1 MCKQSPSLEI
11 DHVLV
16 FALLIYRAREPDRA
30 AIARSSSKRHDVHV
44 VIVDETSRLDEA
56 TRTVLSSAGA
66 STARIGSLD
75 DLPLALEAHTAP
87 DLLIVNVS
95 TGLTGW
101 EVAARVER
109 SGYRGRILAFVDALD
124 HPEIH
129 YLTQLPYVD
138 CVARPSSGALLEQV
152 VKRALRAT
160 RRPAERTLT
169 PIRPAAYHGIIGDSP
184 QMADIFARITKVAV
198 GDVNVCIHGE
208 SGTGKE
214 LIARA
219 IHYASPR
226 RDRPLITLDC
236 TTIPEGL
243 MESHLFGH
251 VKGAFTGATE
261 HREGV
266 FALAHTG
273 TLFIDELGEL
283 SPTLQAKLLRVIQSR
298 EFSKVGGTKP
308 IRTDIRL
315 ITATNKDL
323 KAAVAQGTFRE
334 DLYYRI
340 AVFMI
345 KVPPL
350 RERIE
355 DIPRL
360 VDHFLQ
366 RFARL
371 YGKRV
376 TRVAPATLKRM
387 MALPWPGN
395 IRQLENFLEQAVVLA
410 EGDTLTD
417 RDLFAGEPPSGA
429 APPAP
434 SVPSGLFEAGLP
446 LSEVERRHIL
456 RTLHKVHGNRT
467 EAARLLQISVRCL
480 QYKLKAY
487 GRDVEAATGSSSSRG
502 LASSA

>member
-1 MCKQSPSLEI
+1 
-11 DHVLV
+11 V
-16 FALLIYRAREPDRA
+16 R
-30 AIARSSSKRHDVHV
+30 V
-44 VIVDETSRLDEA
+44 VIVDESMVLGDAAR
-56 TRTVLSSAGA
+56 RVLSSMGVTAFAG
-66 STARIGSLD
+66 TLHELSLVF
-75 DLPLALEAHTAP
+75 EAHRVP
-87 DLLIVNVS
+87 DLLIVNV
-95 TGLTGW
+95 TPDVTGW

-109 SGYRGRILAFVDALD
+109 AGYRGRVLAFVDALD
-124 HPEIH
+124 DTKFQ
-129 YLTQLPYVD
+129 YLTQLPQVD
-138 CVARPSSGALLEQV
+138 CVARPSSTALLEQV
-152 VKRALRAT
+152 LEQALRGARTSAERAL
-160 RRPAERTLT
+160 PP
-169 PIRPAAYHGIIGDSP
+169 PIRPAYHGIIGESP
-184 QMADIFARITKVAV
+184 QMADIFARIAKVAV

-283 SPTLQAKLLRVIQSR
+283 SPSLQAKLLRVIQTR

-308 IRTDIRL
+308 LRTDIRL

-323 KAAVAQGTFRE
+323 RAAVAQGTFRE
-334 DLYYRI
+334 DLYYRV

-345 KVPPL
+345 KVPSL
-350 RERIE
+350 RDRTE

-366 RFARL
+366 RFAGL

-395 IRQLENFLEQAVVLA
+395 VRELENFLEQAVVLA

-417 RDLFAGEPPSGA
+417 RDLFAGDLSSA
-429 APPAP
+429 ASASSPLL
-434 SVPSGLFEAGLP
+434 SGLFEAGLP

-487 GRDVEAATGSSSSRG
+487 GRDVDASTGSDRG
-502 LASSA
+502 LVPSGS

>member
-1 MCKQSPSLEI
+1 MR
-11 DHVLV
+11 V
-16 FALLIYRAREPDRA
+16 
-30 AIARSSSKRHDVHV
+30 AIG
-44 VIVDETSRLDEA
+44 DETAILGETAR
-56 TRTVLSSAGA
+56 RVLSTVGA
-66 STARIGSLD
+66 TTTLVGSLHE
-75 DLPLALEAHTAP
+75 LSLAFETHRIP
-87 DLLIVNVS
+87 DLLIVNV
-95 TGLTGW
+95 TNDLPGW
-101 EVAARVER
+101 EVATRIER
-109 SGYRGRILAFVDALD
+109 AGYRGRVLAFVDALEA
-124 HPEIH
+124 PEIQDLAH
-129 YLTQLPYVD
+129 LPRVD
-138 CVARPSSGALLEQV
+138 CVARPNTSALLEHV
-152 VKRALRAT
+152 VKQALRGA
-160 RRPAERTLT
+160 RSSAERARA
-169 PIRPAAYHGIIGDSP
+169 PIRPASYGIIGESP
-184 QMADIFARITKVAV
+184 QMADIFARIAKVAV

-283 SPTLQAKLLRVIQSR
+283 SPALQAKLLRVIQSR
-298 EFSKVGGTKP
+298 EFSKVGGAKP
-308 IRTDIRL
+308 LRTDIRL

-323 KAAVAQGTFRE
+323 RAAVAQGTFRE
-334 DLYYRI
+334 DLYYRV

-345 KVPPL
+345 KVPAL

-355 DIPRL
+355 DLPRL
-360 VDHFLQ
+360 VEHFLQ
-366 RFARL
+366 RFASL

-376 TRVAPATLKRM
+376 TRVAPVTLKRM
-387 MALPWPGN
+387 MTLPWPGN
-395 IRQLENFLEQAVVLA
+395 VRQLENFLEQAVVLA

-417 RDLFAGEPPSGA
+417 RDLFAGDFANGA
-429 APPAP
+429 VPAPPML
-434 SVPSGLFEAGLP
+434 SGLYEAGLP

-487 GRDVEAATGSSSSRG
+487 GRDVDAATGSDRG
-502 LASSA
+502 LVSTS

>member
-1 MCKQSPSLEI
+1 
-11 DHVLV
+11 VRV
-16 FALLIYRAREPDRA
+16 A
-30 AIARSSSKRHDVHV
+30 V
-44 VIVDETSRLDEA
+44 VDETSSLGEA
-56 TRTVLSSAGA
+56 ARRALSSVGAAAMLAGPL
-66 STARIGSLD
+66 RE
-75 DLPLALEAHTAP
+75 LPLAFDARKAP
-87 DLLIVNVS
+87 DLLIINV
-95 TGLTGW
+95 TNGLTGRQ
-101 EVAARVER
+101 VAARIER
-109 SGYRGRILAFVDALD
+109 SGYRGRVLAFVDALD
-124 HPEIH
+124 NAEIH
-129 YLTQLPYVD
+129 YLTRLPDVE
-138 CVARPSSGALLEQV
+138 CVARPRSTAQLDEVLT
-152 VKRALRAT
+152 RALRAT
-160 RRPAERTLT
+160 HRDAERALGPT
-169 PIRPAAYHGIIGDSP
+169 PSAYLGIIGESP
-184 QMADIFARITKVAV
+184 RMADIFARITKVAV
-198 GDVNVCIHGE
+198 GDVNVCIQGE

-283 SPTLQAKLLRVIQSR
+283 SPTLQAKLLRVIQTR
-298 EFSKVGGTKP
+298 EFSKVGGTRP

-323 KAAVAQGTFRE
+323 RAAVAQGTFRE
-334 DLYYRI
+334 DLYYRV

-350 RERIE
+350 RERLE

-360 VDHFLQ
+360 VEHFLQ
-366 RFARL
+366 RFASL

-387 MALPWPGN
+387 MTLPWPGN

-410 EGDTLTD
+410 EGETLTD
-417 RDLFAGEPPSGA
+417 RDLFAGELSNGA
-429 APPAP
+429 TPASP
-434 SVPSGLFEAGLP
+434 ALPSGLFEAGLP

-487 GRDVEAATGSSSSRG
+487 GRDVEAATAPD
-502 LASSA
+502 LAHPRENIG

>member
-1 MCKQSPSLEI
+1 
-11 DHVLV
+11 V
-16 FALLIYRAREPDRA
+16 R
-30 AIARSSSKRHDVHV
+30 V
-44 VIVDETSRLDEA
+44 VIVDETSSLGEVAR
-56 TRTVLSSAGA
+56 RVLSSMGA
-66 STARIGSLD
+66 TTTLAGSLHEMSQ
-75 DLPLALEAHTAP
+75 ALERHRAP
-87 DLLIVNVS
+87 DLLIVHVA
-95 TGLTGW
+95 GDLTGR

-109 SGYRGRILAFVDALD
+109 SGYRGRVLAFVERLD
-124 HPEIH
+124 DPTIQHLTHPQFE
-129 YLTQLPYVD
+129 
-138 CVARPSSGALLEQV
+138 CVARPSSSTLLEQAL
-152 VKRALRAT
+152 KQALRAA
-160 RRPAERTLT
+160 RGPAERTLA
-169 PIRPAAYHGIIGDSP
+169 PIRPAYHGIIGESP

-283 SPTLQAKLLRVIQSR
+283 TPALQAKLLRVIQSR

-323 KAAVAQGTFRE
+323 RAAVAQGTFRE
-334 DLYYRI
+334 DLYYRV

-345 KVPPL
+345 KVPAL
-350 RERIE
+350 RERVE
-355 DIPRL
+355 DIPSL

-366 RFARL
+366 RFAGL
-371 YGKRV
+371 YGKKV
-376 TRVAPATLKRM
+376 ARVAPATLKRM
-387 MALPWPGN
+387 MTLPWPGN
-395 IRQLENFLEQAVVLA
+395 VRQLENFLEQAVVLA

-417 RDLFAGEPPSGA
+417 RDLFAGDFSNGA
-429 APPAP
+429 ATPL

-487 GRDVEAATGSSSSRG
+487 GRDVDAVMGSDRG
-502 LASSA
+502 LAPSA

>member
-1 MCKQSPSLEI
+1 M
-11 DHVLV
+11 
-16 FALLIYRAREPDRA
+16 R
-30 AIARSSSKRHDVHV
+30 V
-44 VIVDETSRLDEA
+44 VIVDETAVLGEA
-56 TRTVLSSAGA
+56 ARRILSAIGVTTALASSLQELSRTVE
-66 STARIGSLD
+66 T
-75 DLPLALEAHTAP
+75 HKVP
-87 DLLIVNVS
+87 DLLVVNM
-95 TGLTGW
+95 TNGLTGW
-101 EVAARVER
+101 EVAARIER
-109 SGYRGRILAFVDALD
+109 AGYRGRVLTFVDTLD
-124 HPEIH
+124 DIKIQ
-129 YLTQLPYVD
+129 YLTQLEHVD
-138 CVARPSSGALLEQV
+138 CVARPSSTALLDQV
-152 VKRALRAT
+152 LKQALRGTRSVAERAL
-160 RRPAERTLT
+160 ES
-169 PIRPAAYHGIIGDSP
+169 IRPAYHGIIGESS
-184 QMADIFARITKVAV
+184 QMAEIFARIAKVAV
-198 GDVNVCIHGE
+198 GDVNVCIQGE

-283 SPTLQAKLLRVIQSR
+283 SPALQAKLLRVIQSR
-298 EFSKVGGTKP
+298 EFFKVGGTKP

-323 KAAVAQGTFRE
+323 RAAVAHGSFRE
-334 DLYYRI
+334 DLYYRV

-345 KVPPL
+345 KVPAL

-366 RFARL
+366 RFAAL

-376 TRVAPATLKRM
+376 ARVAPSTLKRM

-395 IRQLENFLEQAVVLA
+395 VRQLENFLEQAVVLA
-410 EGDTLTD
+410 EGETLTD
-417 RDLFAGEPPSGA
+417 RDLFAGELPSGA
-429 APPAP
+429 P
-434 SVPSGLFEAGLP
+434 SPSPVISGVFEAGLP

-487 GRDVEAATGSSSSRG
+487 SRDAETSSGSDRG
-502 LASSA
+502 LVPSA

>member
-1 MCKQSPSLEI
+1 M
-11 DHVLV
+11 LV
-16 FALLIYRAREPDRA
+16 D
-30 AIARSSSKRHDVHV
+30 S
-44 VIVDETSRLDEA
+44 VDDPQIQCLTRL
-56 TRTVLSSAGA
+56 
-66 STARIGSLD
+66 
-75 DLPLALEAHTAP
+75 PH
-87 DLLIVNVS
+87 
-95 TGLTGW
+95 
-101 EVAARVER
+101 
-109 SGYRGRILAFVDALD
+109 
-124 HPEIH
+124 
-129 YLTQLPYVD
+129 VD
-138 CVARPSSGALLEQV
+138 CVARPSSGALLEQM
-152 VKRALRAT
+152 VKQALRAA
-160 RRPAERTLT
+160 RSSPERALAT
-169 PIRPAAYHGIIGDSP
+169 IRPAYHGIIGESP

-198 GDVNVCIHGE
+198 GDVNVCIQGE

-219 IHYASPR
+219 IHYASAR
-226 RDRPLITLDC
+226 RARPLITLDC

-283 SPTLQAKLLRVIQSR
+283 SPALQAKLLRVIQGR
-298 EFSKVGGTKP
+298 EFAKVGGTKP

-323 KAAVAQGTFRE
+323 RSAVAQGTFRE
-334 DLYYRI
+334 DLYYRV

-345 KVPPL
+345 KVPAL
-350 RERIE
+350 RERTE

-360 VDHFLQ
+360 VEHFLQ
-366 RFARL
+366 RFASL

-376 TRVAPATLKRM
+376 ARVAPATLERM
-387 MALPWPGN
+387 MTLPWPGN
-395 IRQLENFLEQAVVLA
+395 VRQLENFLEQAVVLSDG
-410 EGDTLTD
+410 ETLTD
-417 RDLFAGEPPSGA
+417 RDLFAGDVSNGAGA
-429 APPAP
+429 AAP
-434 SVPSGLFEAGLP
+434 TISGVFEAGLP

-456 RTLHKVHGNRT
+456 RTVHKVHGNRT

-487 GRDVEAATGSSSSRG
+487 GREDATTGSGRG
-502 LASSA
+502 LVPSGS

>member
-1 MCKQSPSLEI
+1 
-11 DHVLV
+11 
-16 FALLIYRAREPDRA
+16 
-30 AIARSSSKRHDVHV
+30 
-44 VIVDETSRLDEA
+44 
-56 TRTVLSSAGA
+56 
-66 STARIGSLD
+66 
-75 DLPLALEAHTAP
+75 
-87 DLLIVNVS
+87 
-95 TGLTGW
+95 
-101 EVAARVER
+101 
-109 SGYRGRILAFVDALD
+109 
-124 HPEIH
+124 
-129 YLTQLPYVD
+129 
-138 CVARPSSGALLEQV
+138 
-152 VKRALRAT
+152 
-160 RRPAERTLT
+160 
-169 PIRPAAYHGIIGDSP
+169 
-184 QMADIFARITKVAV
+184 
-198 GDVNVCIHGE
+198 
-208 SGTGKE
+208 
-214 LIARA
+214 
-219 IHYASPR
+219 
-226 RDRPLITLDC
+226 
-236 TTIPEGL
+236 

-283 SPTLQAKLLRVIQSR
+283 SPSLQAKLLRVIQSR

-323 KAAVAQGTFRE
+323 KAAVEQGTFRE
-334 DLYYRI
+334 DLYYRV

-345 KVPPL
+345 KVPAL
-350 RERIE
+350 RERSE

-366 RFARL
+366 RFAGL

-376 TRVAPATLKRM
+376 ARVAPATLKRM
-387 MALPWPGN
+387 MTLPWPGN
-395 IRQLENFLEQAVVLA
+395 VRQLENFLEQAVVLA

-417 RDLFAGEPPSGA
+417 RDLFAGDLSSAAA
-429 APPAP
+429 APSP
-434 SVPSGLFEAGLP
+434 VLSGLFEAGLP

-487 GRDVEAATGSSSSRG
+487 GRDVGASAGSDRG
-502 LASSA
+502 LVPSGS

>member
-1 MCKQSPSLEI
+1 MCLVLEQ
-11 DHVLV
+11 L
-16 FALLIYRAREPDRA
+16 
-30 AIARSSSKRHDVHV
+30 
-44 VIVDETSRLDEA
+44 
-56 TRTVLSSAGA
+56 GA
-66 STARIGSLD
+66 S
-75 DLPLALEAHTAP
+75 PLRDVEC
-87 DLLIVNVS
+87 IV
-95 TGLTGW
+95 
-101 EVAARVER
+101 
-109 SGYRGRILAFVDALD
+109 
-124 HPEIH
+124 
-129 YLTQLPYVD
+129 
-138 CVARPSSGALLEQV
+138 RPSSTAQLDEVLTQ
-152 VKRALRAT
+152 ALRAT
-160 RRPAERTLT
+160 RRDAERALA
-169 PIRPAAYHGIIGDSP
+169 PFPPAYHGIIGESP
-184 QMADIFARITKVAV
+184 QMADIFARISKVAL

-226 RDRPLITLDC
+226 RDGPLITLDC

-283 SPTLQAKLLRVIQSR
+283 SPRLQAKLLRVIQTR
-298 EFSKVGGTKP
+298 EFSKVGGSRP

-323 KAAVAQGTFRE
+323 RAAVAQGTFRE
-334 DLYYRI
+334 DLYYRV

-345 KVPPL
+345 KVPAL

-360 VDHFLQ
+360 VEHFLQ
-366 RFARL
+366 RFASL

-417 RDLFAGEPPSGA
+417 RDLFAGELSNGATPSA
-429 APPAP
+429 AAL
-434 SVPSGLFEAGLP
+434 PSGLFEAGLP

-487 GRDVEAATGSSSSRG
+487 GRDVEAATAPDLGRLREIIG
-502 LASSA
+502 